1 MPSSKR
7 VTLQNVA
14 DAVGLSANTVSR
26 ALSGKS
32 GVGSKTRERIR
43 AESERLGF
51 VLNVHARSLVTGAR
65 MMIGLVITT
74 PSNLF
79 YANLISAVEKRVMEA
94 GYTLLLLVTDESLE
108 REEAAA
114 TTALQSGLDGLIV
127 VPVQGKTNPWLRVQR
142 AGIPIV
148 LVNRELDEL
157 QTDLVRTDNDAG
169 AYAATSHVIAQGA
182 KSVIMLEEDLAIT
195 TIRHR
200 IGGFRRAM
208 SENGLA
214 LGHANIVHVPTRR
227 NDGGVLPWQSDE
239 AYRIAGDLMDR
250 GRRPDAF
257 VTGNDYFAL
266 GVYRALHERGL
277 TIPDDVLVAGYGD
290 YPFSEFLTPSLTT
303 VRLPAGEVGESIVE
317 LLLARLNAGD
327 TAVARQTRIIPPEL
341 VVRESTRRSLVR
353 PPRPP
358 NA

>member
-1 MPSSKR
+1 MPPSR
-7 VTLQNVA
+7 RLTLQDVA

-32 GVGSKTRERIR
+32 GVGEATRKRIHTE
-43 AESERLGF
+43 AERLGF

-79 YANLISAVEKRVMEA
+79 YANLISAVEKRVMDA
-94 GYTLLLLVTDESLE
+94 GYSLLLLATDESTE

-114 TTALQSGLDGLIV
+114 TTALQSGVDGLIV
-127 VPVQGKTNPWLRVQR
+127 VPVQGRTNPWSRVQR

-157 QTDLVRTDNDAG
+157 HTDLVRTDNDLG

-182 KSVIMLEEDLAIT
+182 KSVIMLEEDLPIT

-200 IGGFRRAM
+200 IEGFQRAM
-208 SENGLA
+208 REKGLPSDD
-214 LGHANIVHVPTRR
+214 GNVVRVPTRR

-239 AYRIAGDLMDR
+239 AYGVAARLIDR

-266 GVYRALHERGL
+266 GVYRALHERGFDV
-277 TIPDDVLVAGYGD
+277 PGDVLVAGYGD
-290 YPFSEFLTPSLTT
+290 YPFSAYLTPSLST
-303 VRLPAGEVGESIVE
+303 VRLPAETVGESIVE
-317 LLLARLNAGD
+317 LLLARLGAKD
-327 TAVARQTRIIPPEL
+327 AVTPRTLIVPPEL
-341 VVRESTRRSLVR
+341 IIRESTRWSRSR
-353 PPRPP
+353 RQPS
-358 NA
+358 AQ

>member
-1 MPSSKR
+1 MPPSR
-7 VTLQNVA
+7 RTTLQDVA

-32 GVGSKTRERIR
+32 GVSEATRERIR
-43 AESERLGF
+43 AEAERLGF
-51 VLNVHARSLVTGAR
+51 MLNVHARSLVTGAR

-79 YANLISAVEKRVMEA
+79 YANLISAVEKGVMDA
-94 GYTLLLLVTDESLE
+94 GYSLLLLVTDESPE

-114 TTALQSGLDGLIV
+114 ATALQSGVDGLIV

-148 LVNRELDEL
+148 VVNRELDEL
-157 QTDLVRTDNDAG
+157 HTDLVRTDNDLG
-169 AYAATSHVIAQGA
+169 SYAATNHVITQGA
-182 KSVIMLEEDLAIT
+182 TSVIMLEEDLPIT

-200 IGGFRRAM
+200 IAGFHRAM
-208 SENGLA
+208 KENGLPS
-214 LGHANIVHVPTRR
+214 GDANVVYVPTRR

-239 AYRIAGDLMDR
+239 AYRIAGDLIDR
-250 GRRPDAF
+250 GRRPEAF

-266 GVYRALHERGL
+266 GIYRALHERGFEV
-277 TIPDDVLVAGYGD
+277 PDDVLVAGYGD

-303 VRLPAGEVGESIVE
+303 VRLPALEVGESIVE
-317 LLLARLNAGD
+317 LLLARLASND
-327 TAVARQTRIIPPEL
+327 SVTPQTRIVPPEL
-341 VVRESTRRSLVR
+341 VIRESTRRIR
-353 PPRPP
+353 PKR
-358 NA
+358 ARVTRR